1 MKKITVSL
9 IILFGTF
16 NVIAQNNWKWMM
28 LDRTQNF
35 YDIQADFQLYYD
47 SLVGP
52 DSKIPKGTGIKQ
64 FKRWEYYWQSRV
76 DEIGNFP
83 PAGNTL
89 YEMENWFRNN
99 ANRRNY
105 VGGTGTWEL
114 LGPSSTPANG
124 TGQLNGNGRLNC
136 IAFHPTDA
144 NTIYV
149 GAPSGGFW
157 TSTDNGNNWTQSI
170 SGLVRLGVS
179 SIVVH
184 PTTPTTIYIGTG
196 DRDAGDV
203 EGYGVWRS
211 TDGGATWAA
220 YHAGMPDITV
230 NEIIMDPTDPN
241 KMYAGCSNGYVYR
254 TVDGGANWSASNFL
268 GGVRPKDIAFHPSD
282 PSIIYA
288 GTDFG
293 EFHRS
298 TNSGATFTRV
308 TSGLVSGGDRVAI
321 AVSPDQP
328 DYVYALI
335 GDGSGLVGIYRST
348 NSGASFS
355 ARTTTP
361 NILGYSTVGSDS
373 RSQAFYD
380 LVIVADPNDAD
391 IIYTGGINLWKST
404 DGGTNM
410 TCVSY
415 WVGPSGGIDGVHAD
429 QHALEFSPHNGNLYN
444 GNDGGIYVTANGGT
458 NWTDISDG
466 LNIAQVYKIGVSQQS
481 YDLGI
486 NGYQDNGTA
495 ICDNGTFITE
505 IGGDGMECIIDPTD
519 DTYMYGAL
527 YYGDIR
533 RSTNGGSTFANI
545 SASTGEDGAWVV
557 PYKLDPNS
565 VDRMFAGYKDVWR
578 SDNVKAGTPTWS
590 QITAFSGSRNIRDLA
605 IAQSNSSV
613 MYVSREGASNTG
625 EFYRTNNATVATPTW
640 TNLTANLPT
649 ATTPKDIEI
658 DPTDATHLYIALG
671 NDIYESTNSGVS
683 WTNVSGTLPDISL
696 NTIVIDR
703 NSSVEGMYVGMDA
716 GVFYKDNNL
725 ADWVAYN
732 SGLPPVE
739 ITELEI
745 HDGVA
750 NCKGTL
756 YAATY
761 GQGFWKSDLKDPGG
775 VAPVAC
781 FDASTTE
788 ACQGVS
794 VTLTDRSAYTPTSWS
809 WTITPA
815 TYTFIGGTSASSQN
829 PQLLFTAAG
838 SYNITLTATN
848 STGSDDEVKSNYIVV
863 SAGGTPSDANDNF
876 ESYALCGTAS
886 DCGTTSCALS
896 GSLWSNLSNGTEDD
910 IDWRLDEG
918 GTPSANTGPAVD
930 YNPGSATGNYLYL
943 EASSCFSADAILQSE
958 CITLDSLYD
967 FSFAY
972 HMYGANM
979 GELHVD
985 IQYNG
990 EWIEDVIP
998 AISGDQSNA
1007 WFTKTIDL
1015 STYVGS
1021 TIKIRFRGLTGGGFA
1036 SDVALDDLKFTPR
1049 HYWTG
1054 TISTDWSV
1062 AGNWNRGTVPTAA
1075 DDVYITSAPVNQPH
1089 ITTPAASFAT
1099 CADLNISSGATL
1111 TVDAGKAF
1119 TVAGDIA
1126 NEGTILVKA
1135 DATGIGSFID
1145 NGTISGSGSF
1155 QMEQYLTG
1163 AGGATPNG
1171 LFYYVS
1177 NPVVGATAASYD
1189 VASGNKLWFADEVN
1203 QNYPQINN
1211 GSIVLDPA
1219 QGYVVRMGS
1228 TGVLT
1233 LSGTSFNTDDQS
1245 ASGLTR
1251 TGTSAVNRGYN
1262 LVGNPYPSTVSWDA
1276 ASKIN
1281 LETTLWYRTHQG
1293 STMLYDT
1300 YNATSGFGTDNNGN
1314 GAVTGAIAPTQGFWV
1329 RVNADGNT
1337 GQLDF
1342 TNAMRSHGALA
1353 GIYKIE
1359 VAEGTVRMTLSNG
1372 VNSDETIL
1380 FFNSDADDDYDSF
1393 DSQKFWASLSI
1404 PQVYT
1409 AVGTDSLVING
1420 MNSIATNPIVDLGV
1434 KLPSAGSYTLS
1445 ANEITVVNESVHLE
1459 DRMLGIFQN
1468 LTEEPNYN
1476 FTSNVGGNVRNRFAL
1491 HFGMSVTGVEEG
1503 SDMNS
1508 RVYTTD
1514 QNQLNIILAE
1524 NVANGSLEVV
1534 DMTGRLVNTSSIN
1547 SNQTSITM
1555 NVKGGVY
1562 LIRITT
1568 DKGTDTHRVV
1578 LQ

>member
-1 MKKITVSL
+1 M
-9 IILFGTF
+9 
-16 NVIAQNNWKWMM
+16 AQNDWKWMM

-76 DEIGNFP
+76 DESGNFP

-157 TSTDNGNNWTQSI
+157 TSTDNGNNLTQSI

-179 SIVVH
+179 SIVIH

-203 EGYGVWRS
+203 AGYGVWRS

-254 TVDGGANWSASNFL
+254 TADGGANWSASNFL
-268 GGVRPKDIAFHPSD
+268 GGVTPKDIAFHPSD

-308 TSGLVSGGDRVAI
+308 TSGLVSGGNRVAI

-335 GDGSGLVGIYRST
+335 GGGSGLVGIYRST

-415 WVGPSGGIDGVHAD
+415 WVGPIGGIDGVHAD

-466 LNIAQVYKIGVSQQS
+466 LNIAQLYKIGVSQQT

-495 ICDNGTFITE
+495 ICNNGAFTTE

-533 RSTNGGSTFANI
+533 RSTNGGSTFASIATAIGLN
-545 SASTGEDGAWVV
+545 GGWVT
-557 PYKLDPNS
+557 PYKLDPND
-565 VDRMFAGYKDVWR
+565 VNRMFAGYKDVWR
-578 SDNVKAGTPTWS
+578 SDNVKAATPTWS
-590 QITAFSGSRNIRDLA
+590 TISSFSGTSNIRDLA
-605 IAQSNSSV
+605 IAPSNSSV
-613 MYVSREGASNTG
+613 MYVSRSGSA
-625 EFYRTNNATVATPTW
+625 FYRSNDATVANPTW
-640 TNLTANLPT
+640 TNLSAGLPT
-649 ATTPKDIEI
+649 SITPADIEI
-658 DPTDATHLYIALG
+658 DPTDPTHLFIALG
-671 NDIYESTNSGVS
+671 NKIYESTDSGVS
-683 WTNVSGTLPDISL
+683 WTDVSGTLPSISL
-696 NTIVIDR
+696 NTIVIDK
-703 NSSVEGMYVGMDA
+703 NSPVEAMYVGMDA
-716 GVFYKDNNL
+716 GVYYKDNNL
-725 ADWVAYN
+725 ADWVAYDF
-732 SGLPPVE
+732 GLPAIE

-745 HDGVA
+745 YEGLA

-761 GQGFWKSDLKDPGG
+761 GQGFWKSDLKDPGS

-781 FDASTTE
+781 FEASLTE
-788 ACQGVS
+788 ACQGVAI
-794 VTLTDRSAYTPTSWS
+794 TLTDRSGYTPTSWS
-809 WTITPA
+809 WAIAPA
-815 TYTFIGGTSASSQN
+815 TYNFIGGTSATSQN
-829 PQLLFTAAG
+829 PQVLFTAGG

-848 STGSDDEVKSNYIVV
+848 ATGSDDEVKTNYVIV
-863 SAGGTPSDANDNF
+863 SAGGAPSDFNEDF
-876 ESYALCGTAS
+876 EAYALCATTS
-886 DCGTTSCALS
+886 NCGTTSCALS
-896 GSLWSNLSNGTEDD
+896 GSSWSNLSNGTEDA

-918 GTPSANTGPAVD
+918 GTPSANTGPSVD
-930 YNPGSATGNYLYL
+930 FNPGSATGNYLYL
-943 EASSCFSADAILQSE
+943 EASSCFNTEGILESQ
-958 CITLDSLYD
+958 CITLDSVYD

-972 HMYGANM
+972 HMYGADM
-979 GELHVD
+979 GELHIDV
-985 IQYNG
+985 QHNG
-990 EWIEDVIP
+990 VWVQDVVP
-998 AISGDQSNA
+998 AISGDQTNV
-1007 WFTKTIDL
+1007 WFTKVVDL
-1015 STYVGS
+1015 SAYTGS
-1021 TIKIRFRGLTGGGFA
+1021 TIKLRFRGITGSGFT
-1036 SDVALDDLKFTPR
+1036 SDVAIDDLKFTPR

-1054 TISTDWSV
+1054 AVSTDWSL
-1062 AGNWNRGTVPTAA
+1062 AGNWNRATVPTAT
-1075 DDVYITSAPVNQPH
+1075 DDVYITSTPTNQPH
-1089 ITTPAASFAT
+1089 ITTPAASLAT
-1099 CADLNISSGATL
+1099 CANINVGASATL

-1119 TVAGDIA
+1119 TVEGDVT
-1126 NEGTILVKA
+1126 NDGTILVKA
-1135 DATGIGSFID
+1135 DVTGIGSFID
-1145 NGTISGSGSF
+1145 NGTIAGAGSF
-1155 QMEQYLTG
+1155 KMEQYLTG
-1163 AGGATPNG
+1163 SNNAGTPNG

-1177 NPVVGATAASYD
+1177 NPVVGATASSYG
-1189 VASGNKLWFADEVN
+1189 VASGNKLWSADEVS
-1203 QNYPQINN
+1203 QNYPQITN
-1211 GSIVLDPA
+1211 GATVLNPA
-1219 QGYVVRMGS
+1219 QGYVARMGS
-1228 TGVLT
+1228 TGVLIFT
-1233 LSGTSFNTDDQS
+1233 GTSFNTGNQS

-1251 TGTSAVNRGYN
+1251 TGTTETNRGYN
-1262 LVGNPYPSTVSWDA
+1262 LVGNPYPSTVNWDDVDTT
-1276 ASKIN
+1276 N
-1281 LETTLWYRTHQG
+1281 LYGTIWYRTNQG

-1300 YNATSGFGTDNNGN
+1300 YNGVSGLGTNNN
-1314 GAVTGAIAPTQGFWV
+1314 LSGAVTGDIPPTQGFWV
-1329 RVNADGNT
+1329 RVKNDESTASVN
-1337 GQLDF
+1337 F
-1342 TNAMRSHGALA
+1342 TNAMRSHGTLS
-1353 GIYKIE
+1353 GIYRMAAE
-1359 VAEGTVRMTLSNG
+1359 EGTVRMTLSNSTA
-1372 VNSDETIL
+1372 SDEAIL
-1380 FFNSDADDDYDSF
+1380 LFNENASDDFDVYDSH
-1393 DSQKFWASLSI
+1393 KFWASNI
-1404 PQVYT
+1404 PQLYMNE
-1409 AVGTDSLVING
+1409 ATDTLVING
-1420 MNSIATNPIVDLGV
+1420 LYSTSTNPVVDLGV
-1434 KLPSAGSYTLS
+1434 KLPLAGSYVLNAT
-1445 ANEITVVNESVHLE
+1445 EITVVDENVFLE
-1459 DRMLGIFQN
+1459 DRLLSIFQDLN
-1468 LTEEPNYN
+1468 LESSYA
-1476 FTSNVGGNVRNRFAL
+1476 FSSSVGGNIPNRFAL
-1491 HFGMSVTGVEEG
+1491 HFGMAVTGLEDAGSNVGIYSHGKQVTVLLNEISAGTIDVLDMAGRVVHTQNVNSERTTIELSTASGIYLVRVE
-1503 SDMNS
+1503 
-1508 RVYTTD
+1508 T
-1514 QNQLNIILAE
+1514 
-1524 NVANGSLEVV
+1524 ANG
-1534 DMTGRLVNTSSIN
+1534 TITKKISI
-1547 SNQTSITM
+1547 Q
-1555 NVKGGVY
+1555 
-1562 LIRITT
+1562 
-1568 DKGTDTHRVV
+1568 
-1578 LQ
+1578 